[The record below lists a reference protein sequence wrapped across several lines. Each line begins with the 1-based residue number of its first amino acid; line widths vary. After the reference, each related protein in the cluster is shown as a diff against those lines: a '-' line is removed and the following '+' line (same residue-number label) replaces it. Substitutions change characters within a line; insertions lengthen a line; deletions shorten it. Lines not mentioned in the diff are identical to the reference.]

1 MILAHEFMEVAPPQL
16 RRVVLQEVYTK
27 SNGEQGIRSEVWSR
41 DEIHQ
46 LIQILKYAHPKMRV
60 IGFNIA
66 EYCVLRVTVT
76 EEEEQE
82 RKKK

>member
-1 MILAHEFMEVAPPQL
+1 MILAHEFMEIAPPQL
-16 RRVVLQEVYTK
+16 RRIVLHEVYTK
-27 SNGEQGIRSEVWSR
+27 SDGTKGTRSEVWNR

-46 LIQILKYAHPKMRV
+46 LIPVLKFAHPKMRV

-76 EEEEQE
+76 EEPEQE
-82 RKKK
+82 E